1 MLNCPNRILLKPGGG
16 LSHPESGGE
25 ELDQSRQRVQPR
37 RIPGWI
43 RLGQMWKAK
52 VETLWRRCSWGPV
65 SGLAKEGELVSDRS
79 VLSPPP
85 AALALPLGSTRP
97 FSVLPGPVAL
107 SVSP

>member
-52 VETLWRRCSWGPV
+52 VVEKMLLGPCLRFDQGGRV
-65 SGLAKEGELVSDRS
+65 GLG
-79 VLSPPP
+79 
-85 AALALPLGSTRP
+85 
-97 FSVLPGPVAL
+97 
-107 SVSP
+107 